1 MLIDD
6 EDEDDGGRLA
16 SFSLPLTN
24 SNRLLPSLVPG
35 ILAILIDTR
44 TDMS

>member
-16 SFSLPLTN
+16 SFSLRLTN
-24 SNRLLPSLVPG
+24 SKSLLPSLVRG
-35 ILAILIDTR
+35 VLAILVDTR